1 MKTFEEK
8 WTAWLDG
15 QLTGREL
22 SEFEASLPDKAAA
35 EAEKTDAR
43 KLGALLKRELGVSA
57 LANEDFFS
65 HQVRERISESSVPSA
80 ERETKASTW
89 WTIPRLL
96 WTGTAS
102 LAVFLIFTIFVMREK
117 NPAEESQYLT
127 QILNARVDP
136 VVSPNATVSIFEVK
150 QDRVTV
156 LWTEGLQSLP
166 ADYAAKQPL
175 MGRSPAFL
183 ISFIALTIGATHA
196 LQGAETVW
204 SGLVIA
210 ENVAQP
216 QPMPPELTR
225 IEGSLK
231 KFFGYNQFEV
241 IGQSQKTLK
250 TGQEDWLATSKF
262 FGLHVD
268 ARGETE
274 AGYVLNL
281 KLYKE
286 KELLLE
292 TDTKLS
298 KRSPLVIKGPQ
309 VGGGQLLLVLVV
321 Q

>member
-1 MKTFEEK
+1 
-8 WTAWLDG
+8 
-15 QLTGREL
+15 
-22 SEFEASLPDKAAA
+22 
-35 EAEKTDAR
+35 
-43 KLGALLKRELGVSA
+43 
-57 LANEDFFS
+57 
-65 HQVRERISESSVPSA
+65 
-80 ERETKASTW
+80 
-89 WTIPRLL
+89 
-96 WTGTAS
+96 
-102 LAVFLIFTIFVMREK
+102 
-117 NPAEESQYLT
+117 
-127 QILNARVDP
+127 
-136 VVSPNATVSIFEVK
+136 
-150 QDRVTV
+150 
-156 LWTEGLQSLP
+156 
-166 ADYAAKQPL
+166 
-175 MGRSPAFL
+175 MGRSLAFF
-183 ISFIALTIGATHA
+183 ISLIALTIGATPL

-216 QPMPPELTR
+216 QPIPAELTR

-231 KFFGYNQFEV
+231 KFFGYNQFQV

>member
-1 MKTFEEK
+1 
-8 WTAWLDG
+8 
-15 QLTGREL
+15 
-22 SEFEASLPDKAAA
+22 
-35 EAEKTDAR
+35 
-43 KLGALLKRELGVSA
+43 
-57 LANEDFFS
+57 
-65 HQVRERISESSVPSA
+65 
-80 ERETKASTW
+80 
-89 WTIPRLL
+89 
-96 WTGTAS
+96 
-102 LAVFLIFTIFVMREK
+102 
-117 NPAEESQYLT
+117 
-127 QILNARVDP
+127 
-136 VVSPNATVSIFEVK
+136 
-150 QDRVTV
+150 
-156 LWTEGLQSLP
+156 
-166 ADYAAKQPL
+166 

-183 ISFIALTIGATHA
+183 ISFIALALGATPV

>member
-1 MKTFEEK
+1 
-8 WTAWLDG
+8 
-15 QLTGREL
+15 
-22 SEFEASLPDKAAA
+22 
-35 EAEKTDAR
+35 
-43 KLGALLKRELGVSA
+43 
-57 LANEDFFS
+57 
-65 HQVRERISESSVPSA
+65 
-80 ERETKASTW
+80 
-89 WTIPRLL
+89 
-96 WTGTAS
+96 
-102 LAVFLIFTIFVMREK
+102 
-117 NPAEESQYLT
+117 
-127 QILNARVDP
+127 
-136 VVSPNATVSIFEVK
+136 
-150 QDRVTV
+150 
-156 LWTEGLQSLP
+156 
-166 ADYAAKQPL
+166 
-175 MGRSPAFL
+175 MGRSLAFL
-183 ISFIALTIGATHA
+183 ISFIALMMGATPA
-196 LQGAETVW
+196 LQAAETVW

-210 ENVAQP
+210 ENVPQP
-216 QPMPPELTR
+216 QPIPPELNR

-231 KFFGYNQFEV
+231 KFFGYNQFQV
-241 IGQSQKTLK
+241 IGQSKKTLK

>member
-1 MKTFEEK
+1 
-8 WTAWLDG
+8 
-15 QLTGREL
+15 
-22 SEFEASLPDKAAA
+22 
-35 EAEKTDAR
+35 
-43 KLGALLKRELGVSA
+43 
-57 LANEDFFS
+57 
-65 HQVRERISESSVPSA
+65 
-80 ERETKASTW
+80 
-89 WTIPRLL
+89 
-96 WTGTAS
+96 
-102 LAVFLIFTIFVMREK
+102 
-117 NPAEESQYLT
+117 
-127 QILNARVDP
+127 
-136 VVSPNATVSIFEVK
+136 
-150 QDRVTV
+150 
-156 LWTEGLQSLP
+156 
-166 ADYAAKQPL
+166 

-183 ISFIALTIGATHA
+183 IFFIALMIGATSV

-204 SGLVIA
+204 SRLVIA
-210 ENVAQP
+210 ENVTQP
-216 QPMPPELTR
+216 QRVPPELTR

-231 KFFGYNQFEV
+231 KFFGYNQFQV

-309 VGGGQLLLVLVV
+309 IGGGQLLLVLVV

>member
-1 MKTFEEK
+1 MV
-8 WTAWLDG
+8 
-15 QLTGREL
+15 R
-22 SEFEASLPDKAAA
+22 SL
-35 EAEKTDAR
+35 
-43 KLGALLKRELGVSA
+43 
-57 LANEDFFS
+57 
-65 HQVRERISESSVPSA
+65 
-80 ERETKASTW
+80 
-89 WTIPRLL
+89 
-96 WTGTAS
+96 
-102 LAVFLIFTIFVMREK
+102 
-117 NPAEESQYLT
+117 
-127 QILNARVDP
+127 
-136 VVSPNATVSIFEVK
+136 
-150 QDRVTV
+150 
-156 LWTEGLQSLP
+156 
-166 ADYAAKQPL
+166 
-175 MGRSPAFL
+175 AFL
-183 ISFIALTIGATHA
+183 IPLVSLIAGAASA

-216 QPMPPELTR
+216 QPIPPELTR

-231 KFFGYNQFEV
+231 KFFGYNQFQV

-268 ARGETE
+268 AQGESA

-292 TDTKLS
+292 TDAKLS

-309 VGGGQLLLVLVV
+309 VGSGQLLLVLVV